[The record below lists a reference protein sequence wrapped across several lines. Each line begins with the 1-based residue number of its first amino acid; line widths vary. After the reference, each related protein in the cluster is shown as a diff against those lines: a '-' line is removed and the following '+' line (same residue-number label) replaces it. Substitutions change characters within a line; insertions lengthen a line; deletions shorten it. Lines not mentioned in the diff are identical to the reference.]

1 MVNYSTGKGC
11 YFSVHAVVPTYNRS
25 NDAISFVP
33 AVTLIH
39 YILSVFLL
47 WWIHCSGLQVQ
58 FIVLFSFS
66 TMYVPLRVCCL
77 LYLRDFLPVNAVKH
91 SSCVFKDLNH
101 PSLTEAFPMLIWDT
115 TAYSVMHAFILQ
127 ISFPHTALYF
137 RTLAD
142 LSTSCL
148 SKLLFSPDGQFQ

>member
-66 TMYVPLRVCCL
+66 TMSVPLRVCCL
-77 LYLRDFLPVNAVKH
+77 LYLQDFLPVNAVKH
-91 SSCVFKDLNH
+91 NSCVCKDLNH
-101 PSLTEAFPMLIWDT
+101 SSLTELFPRANLGHNCIQCDACIYFT
-115 TAYSVMHAFILQ
+115 NFIPTHCFIL
-127 ISFPHTALYF
+127 
-137 RTLAD
+137 
-142 LSTSCL
+142 
-148 SKLLFSPDGQFQ
+148 